1 MNRPLITHD
10 DNYGTDYHYDNKK
23 DKTRFDTNPIRWNE
37 IWYNNEERSSIW
49 AILLMGTGN
58 VSTTQAHI
66 TKQYQKTDTVIAVI
80 TVIAEVG
87 LMVTVVGILMVM
99 AMPVTIMVG
108 RTN

>member
-1 MNRPLITHD
+1 M
-10 DNYGTDYHYDNKK
+10 
-23 DKTRFDTNPIRWNE
+23 DTE
-37 IWYNNEERSSIW
+37 S
-49 AILLMGTGN
+49 
-58 VSTTQAHI
+58 VSTTQPHM